1 MSPSKEALYRE
12 RLTRYV
18 TALRNERPDKVP
30 IRPFVAEFTAKYV
43 GYTCQEATHDY
54 QRAFEAARKCAAEFD
69 WDAVVANMV
78 YVWTG
83 LTQAIGLTYYG
94 VPGIDVPADTGFQY
108 REPSEADAFMK
119 ADEYDALIDEPTG
132 FLYNVWLPRVSS
144 EISAVDAPTSYRNN
158 LALVK
163 GAMAMLSYFSAFG
176 PQCEQLRT
184 ECGTVSAIAGIFK
197 APFDIIAD
205 KLRGYTGLTL
215 DMASQP
221 DKVLAACEAL
231 MPHLAQV
238 ALSTAD
244 PNHQVPIGFWMHRG
258 CVPFV
263 TPGQFES
270 HYWTT
275 LKPIIEELWRNGHQT
290 LFYAEGN
297 WDAHLDRFAELPER
311 SIVYHVDRGD
321 ILKAHQN
328 LGRKFCLSGG
338 IANFLLSF
346 GTPGQVRDRC
356 RTVIDEVAQDGGYI
370 MDASAIMQNDTSV
383 ENLQAM
389 TDFARDYGV
398 YDSGAVRVEED
409 DALQVVPSSAADFG
423 PGYGMGRQA
432 KTRVKPGACVP
443 WEEKAAELPEIDG
456 DAELVRRVWEEIDGM
471 GNMFIWQCLLSF

>member
-1 MSPSKEALYRE
+1 MSSSKETLYRE

-18 TALRNERPDKVP
+18 TALRNEKPDRIP
-30 IRPFVAEFTAKYV
+30 IRPFVAEFTAKYA
-43 GYTCQEATHDY
+43 GFTCQEVTHDFDK
-54 QRAFEAARKCAAEFD
+54 AFEAARKCAAAFD

-83 LTQAIGLTYYG
+83 LTQAIGLKYYG
-94 VPGIDVPADTGFQY
+94 VPGINVPVDTGFQY
-108 REPSEADAFMK
+108 REPDESDAFMK
-119 ADEYDALIDEPTG
+119 ANEYDALIDDPTG
-132 FLYNVWLPRVSS
+132 FLYNVWLPRVST
-144 EISAVDAPTSYRNN
+144 EIRSMDEPTSYRNN

-176 PQCEQLRT
+176 PQCERLRA

-231 MPHLAQV
+231 MPHLAHV

-263 TPGQFES
+263 TPRQFES

-275 LKPIIEELWRNGHQT
+275 LKPIIEELWKKGHQT

-321 ILKAHQN
+321 ILEAHRK
-328 LGRKFCLSGG
+328 LGHKFCLSGG
-338 IANFLLSF
+338 ISNFLLSF

-383 ENLQAM
+383 ENLRVM
-389 TDFARDYGV
+389 TDFAREYGV
-398 YDSGAVRVEED
+398 YDSGSVQIGD
-409 DALQVVPSSAADFG
+409 DDPLQVVPPSATDFE
-423 PGYGMGRQA
+423 PGYGMSGGTA
-432 KTRVKPGACVP
+432 TRVEPGACVP
-443 WEEKAAELPEIDG
+443 WEEAAAKLPEIDG
-456 DAELVRRVWEEIDGM
+456 DAELVQRVWEEIDGM